1 MLFQPSYQLNIIPED
16 CFAEE
21 ILQIEST
28 LRQYA
33 TRGSL
38 TTFDGC
44 NLEYEYYLSDNS
56 RASIVIVHGF
66 TEFYEKYYEM
76 TWYLLNMGYNVFLY
90 DHRGHGLSGQTNQQS
105 ADEPRLVHVEHFQ
118 DYVQDLTQLIDTVV
132 LPVGAN
138 LPVYLFAHSM
148 GGAVGTFYLASKGCK
163 VSRAVLSSPMVCP
176 VTEGIPAP
184 IVRIA
189 SRHYGKKYGW
199 TTRFPHS
206 RDFDPDVDYR
216 KTSDVSYARFKHNL
230 EYRIQDSRYQ
240 TSASTNRW
248 MYEAL
253 SIQKPLLSRTV
264 TDSIHAKVLLLS
276 AEKDT
281 VVKNHLQK
289 KLASKLSDCTFQS
302 VPNSKHSTY
311 TGSYEV
317 LELLY
322 HSMLDFYQNSTN

>member
-1 MLFQPSYQLNIIPED
+1 MLFQPSYQLHIIQENQ
-16 CFAEE
+16 FEAAITE
-21 ILQIEST
+21 IETTLQK
-28 LRQYA
+28 YA

-44 NLEYEYYLSDNS
+44 NLEYEYYLAENS
-56 RASIVIVHGF
+56 RASVVIVHGF

-90 DHRGHGLSGQTNQQS
+90 DHRGHGLSGQTNKQS
-105 ADEPRLVHVEHFQ
+105 EEEPRLVHVDHFQ
-118 DYVQDLTQLIDTVV
+118 DYVQDLTQVIDKVV
-132 LPVGAN
+132 LPASAN
-138 LPVYLFAHSM
+138 LPIYLFAHSM
-148 GGAVGTFYLASKGCK
+148 GGAVGTFYLASDECK
-163 VSRAVLSSPMVCP
+163 VSKAVLSSPMVCP

-206 RDFDPDVDYR
+206 HNFDPNVDHC

-230 EYRIQDSRYQ
+230 EYRIRDTRYQ
-240 TSASTNRW
+240 TSASTNCW
-248 MYEAL
+248 MHQAL
-253 SIQKPLLSRTV
+253 SIQKPLLSPAV
-264 TDSIHAKVLLLS
+264 TNNIHAKVLLLS
-276 AEKDT
+276 AENDT

-289 KLASKLSDCTFQS
+289 KLASKLSDCSFQV
-302 VPNSKHSTY
+302 VPNSKHTTY

-322 HSMLDFYQNSTN
+322 HSMLDFYQDTTN